1 MSQTVGAREL
11 ERFFF
16 PQLTMMLKNEWEKK
30 PKDKLPAVLQ
40 LQDQAVG
47 TYHQLVLQGLH
58 T

>member
-1 MSQTVGAREL
+1 
-11 ERFFF
+11 
-16 PQLTMMLKNEWEKK
+16 MMLKNEWEQK

-58 T
+58 TWKPYLSAP